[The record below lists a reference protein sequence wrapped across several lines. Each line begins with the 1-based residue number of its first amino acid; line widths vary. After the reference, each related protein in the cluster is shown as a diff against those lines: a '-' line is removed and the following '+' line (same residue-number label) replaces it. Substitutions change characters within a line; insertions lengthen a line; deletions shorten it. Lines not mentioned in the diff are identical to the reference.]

1 MSTKTIVIA
10 DDTAFVRDRFAAA
23 LAEAGH
29 RAIGV
34 ATVPELLAC
43 LDREG
48 DAIDLIVVD
57 LQLPPPRGV
66 GLVHLVQA
74 RGPSRAPIL
83 VFSGTLRGADEVR
96 QLAGLGVAGYV
107 NEYTSTQHILPCLA
121 PYLFPDSF
129 DRRLSPRVALA
140 VPVSWRLGNAIAS
153 GVTLNVGKGGV
164 GIRTMTPLEPGT
176 LVRVRF
182 RLPGASRDI
191 EADAR
196 VRWADRNVGMGLQFE
211 HLEARDQAALDEF
224 VDGHFFS
231 NRRA

>member
-1 MSTKTIVIA
+1 MSTKTVVIA

-29 RAIGV
+29 RAIAV

-43 LDREG
+43 LAREG
-48 DAIDLIVVD
+48 DGIDLIVVD

-66 GLVHLVQA
+66 GLVRLVRA

-83 VFSGTLRGADEVR
+83 VFSGTLSGADEVR
-96 QLAGLGVAGYV
+96 QLAALGVAGYV
-107 NEYTSTQHILPCLA
+107 NEYTSAHHILPCLA
-121 PYLFPDSF
+121 PHLFPDRF
-129 DRRLSPRVALA
+129 DRRLSPRVALV

-153 GVTLNVGKGGV
+153 AVTLNVGKGGV
-164 GIRTMTPLEPGT
+164 GIRTMTPLEAGT
-176 LVRVRF
+176 RVRVRF
-182 RLPGASRDI
+182 RLPGAARDI

-196 VRWADRNVGMGLQFE
+196 VRWADRNLGMGLQFE
-211 HLEARDQAALDEF
+211 HLEAGDQAALDEF

-231 NRRA
+231 SRRA